1 MTANAY
7 LGSRPI
13 ADALAQDAD
22 LVITGRVADP
32 SLTVGPCRI
41 GSAGSGTIGTGW
53 PARQWQAI

>member
-32 SLTVGPCRI
+32 SLTVGPC
-41 GSAGSGTIGTGW
+41 SALVRLEVG
-53 PARQWQAI
+53 